1 MIFFNKK
8 SPKKKLSEQIVDL
21 RLVTQQDMDACLQEL
36 QEKSNDDGK
45 LIRLL
50 ERKNLVTS
58 FQAGRLKSNEF
69 EDLVLGDNKL
79 MYQNASG
86 SFARVYRAAS
96 LTDGRM
102 IGVKVLRQRW
112 AQDPDTVK
120 MFHREA
126 EVCKQFQHKNI
137 VPIYDVGVQDGIHY
151 FTMEFVE
158 GGNLRDFITI
168 RKKLS
173 PTEAIKYTV
182 DICEGLEYANRLG
195 YTHRDMK
202 PTNVLMSIQGV
213 AKLIDFGLAGEDDA
227 SGAGEAHQRA
237 VEYGTLEKSTGAPRN
252 DPRSDLYFVGTIF
265 YELLSGK
272 PPFPRTKDVEERKR
286 PSRYSQIPSITTLEP
301 NLPTPIVNVLEKLMA
316 YQPHERYQSATEAI
330 QDLLEVRSQLDD
342 SDSEGK
348 PPANTADVKTAA
360 EQELQM
366 AIAPPTV
373 LCVESRPK
381 HQDVLR
387 DYLTKHGYRVLIL
400 SDLDRAMNRIKENAP
415 DCVVF
420 MEDSIGA
427 GAVEAFNNALA
438 MDADLAAVL
447 VLSEKNAS
455 VKKTL
460 QKTDRSRILVQPIKI
475 RNLRSKI
482 QKVLQHQLNDSA
494 ELTAY

>member
-8 SPKKKLSEQIVDL
+8 SQKKKLSVELVSM
-21 RLVTQQDMDACLQEL
+21 RLVSQQDMDACLQEL
-36 QEKSNDDGK
+36 QEKSTDEDQ

-50 ERKNLVTS
+50 ERKNLITS
-58 FQAGRLKSNEF
+58 FQAARLKSNEL
-69 EDLVLGDNKL
+69 DGLVLGDNKL

-96 LTDGRM
+96 LQDGRM
-102 IGVKVLRQRW
+102 VGVKVLRQRW

-137 VPIYDVGVQDGIHY
+137 VAIYDVGVQDETHY

-173 PTEAIKYTV
+173 PLEAINYTV

-213 AKLIDFGLAGEDDA
+213 AKLIDFGLAGDDDS

-265 YELLSGK
+265 YELLCGK
-272 PPFPRTKDVEERKR
+272 PPFPRTKDIEERKR
-286 PSRYSQIPSITTLEP
+286 PSRYSQVPSITTLEP
-301 NLPTPIVNVLEKLMA
+301 DLPTPIVNVLEKLMA
-316 YQPHERYQSATEAI
+316 YEPFQRYQSATEAI
-330 QDLLEVRSQLDD
+330 QDLLEVRAQLDASGVPD
-342 SDSEGK
+342 K
-348 PPANTADVKTAA
+348 PSHAKPAA
-360 EQELQM
+360 EPELKM

-373 LCVESRPK
+373 LCVENRPK

-387 DYLTKHGYRVLIL
+387 EYLTKHGYRVLIL
-400 SDLDRAMNRIKENAP
+400 SDVERAINRIKENAP

-420 MEDSIGA
+420 MEDSIGP
-427 GAVEAFNNALA
+427 GAVEAFTDSLAL
-438 MDADLAAVL
+438 DADLSAVL

-455 VKKTL
+455 AKKTL

-475 RNLRSKI
+475 RNLRAKI
-482 QKVLQHQLNDSA
+482 QRVLQHQLNDSA
-494 ELTAY
+494 ELTAH

>member
-8 SPKKKLSEQIVDL
+8 SQKKKLSVELVSM
-21 RLVTQQDMDACLQEL
+21 RLVSQQDMDSCLQEL
-36 QEKSNDDGK
+36 QEKSTDDDQ

-50 ERKNLVTS
+50 ERKNLITS
-58 FQAGRLKSNEF
+58 FQAGRLKTNEF
-69 EDLVLGDNKL
+69 DGLVLGDNKL

-96 LTDGRM
+96 LHDGRM
-102 IGVKVLRQRW
+102 VGVKVLRQRW
-112 AQDPDTVK
+112 AQDPETVK

-137 VPIYDVGVQDGIHY
+137 VSIYDVGVQDDTHY

-173 PTEAIKYTV
+173 PIEAINYTV

-272 PPFPRTKDVEERKR
+272 PPFPRTKDIEERKR
-286 PSRYSQIPSITTLEP
+286 PSRYSQVPPITTLEP
-301 NLPTPIVNVLEKLMA
+301 DLPTPIVNVLEKLMA
-316 YQPHERYQSATEAI
+316 YQPVQRYQSATEAI
-330 QDLLEVRSQLDD
+330 QDLLEVRAQLG
-342 SDSEGK
+342 EAG
-348 PPANTADVKTAA
+348 TADKPAESKPSA
-360 EQELQM
+360 EQELKM
-366 AIAPPTV
+366 VIAPPTI
-373 LCVESRPK
+373 LCVENRPK

-387 DYLTKHGYRVLIL
+387 EYLTKHGYRVLIL
-400 SDLDRAMNRIKENAP
+400 SDIERALNRIKENAP

-427 GAVEAFNNALA
+427 GALEAFNNSLA

-455 VKKTL
+455 AKKAL

-475 RNLRSKI
+475 RNLRAKI

-494 ELTAY
+494 ELTAH

>member
-8 SPKKKLSEQIVDL
+8 SPKKKLSAKLVDL
-21 RLVTQQDMDACLQEL
+21 RLVSEQDIDSCLQEL
-36 QEKSNDDGK
+36 QDKSTDDDK
-45 LIRLL
+45 LIQLL
-50 ERKNLVTS
+50 ERKNLITS
-58 FQAGRLKSNEF
+58 FQAGRLKNNEF
-69 EDLVLGDNKL
+69 EGLVLGDNKL

-96 LTDGRM
+96 LTDGSM
-102 IGVKVLRQRW
+102 VGVKVLRQRW
-112 AQDPDTVK
+112 AQDPETVK

-137 VPIYDVGVQDGIHY
+137 VPIYNVGVQDNIHY

-173 PTEAIKYTV
+173 PQEAINYTI

-213 AKLIDFGLAGEDDA
+213 AKLIDFGLAGEEDA
-227 SGAGEAHQRA
+227 SGANEAHQRA

-252 DPRSDLYFVGTIF
+252 DPRSDLYFVGTVF
-265 YELLSGK
+265 YELLCGK

-286 PSRYSQIPSITTLEP
+286 PSRYSQVPSITSLDPE
-301 NLPTPIVNVLEKLMA
+301 LPTSVVNVLEKLMA
-316 YQPHERYQSATEAI
+316 YQPQERFQSATEAI
-330 QDLLEVRSQLDD
+330 QELLEVRAHLADPENKSNPQGTPEVKV
-342 SDSEGK
+342 SE
-348 PPANTADVKTAA
+348 
-360 EQELQM
+360 EQTLKL
-366 AIAPPTV
+366 AIAPPTI
-373 LCVESRPK
+373 LCVENRSK
-381 HQDVLR
+381 NQDVLR

-400 SDLDRAMNRIKENAP
+400 SDVDRALNRIKENAP

-420 MEDSIGA
+420 MEDAIGA
-427 GAVEAFNNALA
+427 GAVEAFHKALE
-438 MDADLAAVL
+438 MDLDLSAIL
-447 VLSEKNAS
+447 VLAEKNAKT
-455 VKKTL
+455 KKKL

-475 RNLRSKI
+475 RNLRAKI

>member
-8 SPKKKLSEQIVDL
+8 SQKKKLSVELVSM
-21 RLVTQQDMDACLQEL
+21 RLVSQQDMDACLQEL
-36 QEKSNDDGK
+36 QEKSTDEDQ

-50 ERKNLVTS
+50 ERRNLITS
-58 FQAGRLKSNEF
+58 FQAGRLKSNEL
-69 EDLVLGDNKL
+69 DGLVLGDNKL

-96 LTDGRM
+96 LKDGRM
-102 IGVKVLRQRW
+102 VGVKVLRQRW

-137 VPIYDVGVQDGIHY
+137 VAIYDVGVQDETHF

-173 PTEAIKYTV
+173 PIEAINYTV

-213 AKLIDFGLAGEDDA
+213 AKLIDFGLAGDDDS

-265 YELLSGK
+265 YELLCGK
-272 PPFPRTKDVEERKR
+272 PPFPRTKDIEERKR
-286 PSRYSQIPSITTLEP
+286 PSRYSQVPSITTLEP
-301 NLPTPIVNVLEKLMA
+301 DLPTPIVNVLEKLMA
-316 YQPHERYQSATEAI
+316 YEPVQRYQSATEAI
-330 QDLLEVRSQLDD
+330 QDLLEVRAQLDASGVPD
-342 SDSEGK
+342 K
-348 PPANTADVKTAA
+348 PSHAKPAA
-360 EQELQM
+360 EQELKM

-373 LCVESRPK
+373 LCVENRPK

-387 DYLTKHGYRVLIL
+387 EYLTKHGYRVLIL
-400 SDLDRAMNRIKENAP
+400 SDVERAINRIKENAP

-420 MEDSIGA
+420 MEDSIGP
-427 GAVEAFNNALA
+427 GAVEAFTDSLAL
-438 MDADLAAVL
+438 DADLSAVL

-455 VKKTL
+455 AKKTL

-475 RNLRSKI
+475 RNLRAKI
-482 QKVLQHQLNDSA
+482 QRVLQHQLNDSA
-494 ELTAY
+494 ELTAH